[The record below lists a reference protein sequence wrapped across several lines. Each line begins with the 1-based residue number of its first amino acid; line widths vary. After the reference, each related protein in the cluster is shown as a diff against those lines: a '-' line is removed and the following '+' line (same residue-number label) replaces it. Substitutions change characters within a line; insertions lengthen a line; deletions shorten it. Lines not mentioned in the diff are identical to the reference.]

1 MGLFDF
7 FKRLFTGGGETADSP
22 TPREPTPLTTSKTT
36 PTKSPGPRKW
46 DRSRLKP
53 LRHKS
58 SLIRT
63 PTKLERSHKVP
74 PYPFASVDLKGE
86 YLDLS
91 GDADP
96 RWLEY
101 YGLPHLTTPAQ
112 LAEWLQI
119 PLGKLA
125 WLTGRFWETR
135 RPPSVQQAHYHFS
148 WRRKRSGGFRLI
160 ESPKDELR
168 RVQRAILEGILNN
181 VPAHPQAH
189 GFVRGRSIRSN
200 ALPHVKKRVIVKFD
214 LEDFYPSV
222 KYSRVVAI
230 FRSLGFSREVA
241 IWLARLT
248 TSVVPWSLAP
258 PEPGGQ
264 QLEHFQGRHLP
275 QGAPTS
281 PALANL
287 SAYALDV
294 RMAGLARIYGADYT
308 RYADDL
314 TFSSHGKLIPAL
326 KEFIPLVQKVIRN
339 ERFRANRTK
348 RKVIRRNQRQVVA
361 GVVVNDTPTVARK
374 DFDQL
379 KAIVHNC
386 IKHGPR
392 SQNREQHADFA
403 GHLLGRIAHVRHLN
417 PTKGEKLLALY
428 RKIDWRR

>member
-1 MGLFDF
+1 M
-7 FKRLFTGGGETADSP
+7 
-22 TPREPTPLTTSKTT
+22 
-36 PTKSPGPRKW
+36 
-46 DRSRLKP
+46 
-53 LRHKS
+53 
-58 SLIRT
+58 
-63 PTKLERSHKVP
+63 
-74 PYPFASVDLKGE
+74 
-86 YLDLS
+86 
-91 GDADP
+91 
-96 RWLEY
+96 
-101 YGLPHLTTPAQ
+101 
-112 LAEWLQI
+112 
-119 PLGKLA
+119 
-125 WLTGRFWETR
+125 
-135 RPPSVQQAHYHFS
+135 
-148 WRRKRSGGFRLI
+148 
-160 ESPKDELR
+160 
-168 RVQRAILEGILNN
+168 
-181 VPAHPQAH
+181 
-189 GFVRGRSIRSN
+189 
-200 ALPHVKKRVIVKFD
+200 
-214 LEDFYPSV
+214 
-222 KYSRVVAI
+222 VA
-230 FRSLGFSREVA
+230 
-241 IWLARLT
+241 
-248 TSVVPWSLAP
+248 AP

-294 RMAGLARIYGADYT
+294 RLAGLARIYGADYT

-379 KAIVHNC
+379 KAIVNNC